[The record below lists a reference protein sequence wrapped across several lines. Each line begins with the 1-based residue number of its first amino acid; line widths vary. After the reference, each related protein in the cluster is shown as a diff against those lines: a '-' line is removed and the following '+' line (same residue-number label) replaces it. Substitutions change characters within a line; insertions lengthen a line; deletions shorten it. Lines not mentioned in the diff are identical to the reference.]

1 MVFSV
6 VTDITMLCILQSFIN
21 LLSKLLAEAE
31 NLTIL
36 TSLIIFSAVV
46 QRNYGLNVSYFDL
59 IIP

>member
-6 VTDITMLCILQSFIN
+6 VIDITMLSILQSFIN
-21 LLSKLLAEAE
+21 LLSKLLAETE

-36 TSLIIFSAVV
+36 TSLIVFSAVV
-46 QRNYGLNVSYFDL
+46 RRNYGLNVSFFDL

>member
-6 VTDITMLCILQSFIN
+6 VIDITMLSILQSFIN
-21 LLSKLLAEAE
+21 LLSKLLAETE

-46 QRNYGLNVSYFDL
+46 QRNYGLNVSFFDL